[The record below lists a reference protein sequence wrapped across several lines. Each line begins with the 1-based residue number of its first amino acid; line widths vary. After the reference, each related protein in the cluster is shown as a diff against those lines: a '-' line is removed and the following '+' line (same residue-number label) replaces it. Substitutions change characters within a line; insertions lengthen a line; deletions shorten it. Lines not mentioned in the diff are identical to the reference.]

1 MKNLFVILVL
11 VVSLTLPFNALAFWS
26 KAPDWKLDTVTKEEK
41 QTTIELVK
49 DKLAHPDS
57 ARFRDFWAVQGRRGD
72 RYICGF
78 VSAGVGSLGYERS
91 NYIMFSV
98 LADSWS
104 ISDLWSDNKNSSV
117 FFGQDETRRLVLNIC
132 RERVIEK

>member
-1 MKNLFVILVL
+1 MLIILVL
-11 VVSLTLPFNALAFWS
+11 VVSFMLPFNAFAFWS
-26 KAPDWKLDTVTKEEK
+26 KTPDWKLDTVTKEE
-41 QTTIELVK
+41 QTTIEFVK
-49 DKLAHPDS
+49 NELAHPDS
-57 ARFRDFWAVQGRRGD
+57 ARFRDFWAVQGRQGD

-78 VSAGVGSLGYERS
+78 VSALVGIGYERS

-117 FFGQDETRRLVLNIC
+117 FFGQGETKRLVLNIC